1 MKDLRKYLTLHML
14 LTARSVIE
22 CAVIVHALVGMG
34 GGEGGTGLLLSSS
47 RCRGRVLLHEYLG
60 DGNVS
65 YKS

>member
-34 GGEGGTGLLLSSS
+34 GGRAYCCLPPGVGGGCCYMST
-47 RCRGRVLLHEYLG
+47 
-60 DGNVS
+60 
-65 YKS
+65 

>member
-34 GGEGGTGLLLSSS
+34 GTGLLLSSS

>member
-34 GGEGGTGLLLSSS
+34 G
-47 RCRGRVLLHEYLG
+47 R
-60 DGNVS
+60 DGPIVVFLPV
-65 YKS
+65 